1 MRFSYF
7 NNTLRLY
14 SLRYS
19 LAYRHNSY
27 SIPSYSSRT
36 LHCRRG
42 GCTFSQTGPGIT
54 RATNERKTPRNTAHK
69 RTLRFRN
76 QREAAEVSVWQ
87 RALFKYHL
95 ISKAGSLRTV
105 WLHVAGIGNS
115 TRLLCEAG
123 FVRTLVYLC
132 HRCIFSQPSHL
143 RAAYIFFSCAWQLSQ
158 RTLK

>member
-115 TRLLCEAG
+115 TRLLCEG
-123 FVRTLVYLC
+123 EFVNLVFVTDAYFRNHRTSGRRTY
-132 HRCIFSQPSHL
+132 
-143 RAAYIFFSCAWQLSQ
+143 FFLALGSFRNAL
-158 RTLK
+158 